1 MSAALQTRMGDTL
14 QTENLRVYE
23 GIAQCVLNGKVC
35 VDLQQLPDAAGE
47 VIVTLRLKDAQGKP
61 LKVDWTQY
69 TPLVTHMY
77 AKDENGHKAGEVE
90 FLEVVS
96 ASADV
101 VRVRTKSLSPLAVTW
116 TKTPLQPTAP
126 TAAPQPQE
134 EPAATPAPVVKSS
147 ATPAPVVKS
156 SAIPRT
162 GDTQAPAVWVCL
174 LGVSAIG
181 CAALRRKKR

>member
-1 MSAALQTRMGDTL
+1 M

-126 TAAPQPQE
+126 TAAPTAAPQPQE

-147 ATPAPVVKS
+147 A
-156 SAIPRT
+156 IPRT
-162 GDTQAPAVWVCL
+162 GDAQAPAVWVCL

>member
-1 MSAALQTRMGDTL
+1 M
-14 QTENLRVYE
+14 
-23 GIAQCVLNGKVC
+23 
-35 VDLQQLPDAAGE
+35 
-47 VIVTLRLKDAQGKP
+47 
-61 LKVDWTQY
+61 
-69 TPLVTHMY
+69 
-77 AKDENGHKAGEVE
+77 
-90 FLEVVS
+90 VS

-116 TKTPLQPTAP
+116 TKAPLQPAAP

-162 GDTQAPAVWVCL
+162 GDAQAPAGWVCL